1 MLINKS
7 VSLSIIVSWPNIV
20 PSLPNYLET
29 TQKCQENENG
39 KKSATKFCRLLIVQ
53 NQLSPFSS
61 LQCSFSPLCR
71 NFSTPTSSSP
81 IVSHQR
87 INCHNH
93 RPHHSALWQNKYSQ
107 TKPKVF
113 ALCLLLVLPLF
124 AFAFVGVFHF
134 TFQLEQ
140 EEYVVKTYQY
150 KITNCHISRKLPK
163 IDISAGACWGFC
175 SFFVCFKTRL

>member
-1 MLINKS
+1 MSREWEWWEICNKVFQITHCAKPAFPIFLIAMQ
-7 VSLSIIVSWPNIV
+7 LFP
-20 PSLPNYLET
+20 
-29 TQKCQENENG
+29 
-39 KKSATKFCRLLIVQ
+39 IVQ
-53 NQLSPFSS
+53 KLFHPNFIISHRFTSTDQLPQSS
-61 LQCSFSPLCR
+61 ASSFC
-71 NFSTPTSSSP
+71 T
-81 IVSHQR
+81 I
-87 INCHNH
+87 
-93 RPHHSALWQNKYSQ
+93 WQNKYSQ